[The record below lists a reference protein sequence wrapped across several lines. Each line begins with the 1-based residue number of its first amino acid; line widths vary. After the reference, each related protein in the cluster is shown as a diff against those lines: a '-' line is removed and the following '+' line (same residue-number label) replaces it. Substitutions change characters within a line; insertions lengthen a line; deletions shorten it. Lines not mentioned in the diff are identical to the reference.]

1 VTRVVIA
8 YDQALFR
15 EGLRAVLTANGV
27 EVVGEARNGAEAVA
41 LVAELAPDVVLMDLR
56 MPVLDGAAATRR
68 ICAAARPPRVIVLTT
83 FDDDDSVF
91 DAVRAGALGYLLKDT
106 PGSKLVEA
114 IELAARG
121 ESWLDPSVAAK
132 LVTEFARTEP
142 VGKRDVAAD
151 LGLSE
156 RELAVLQRLARGA
169 ANKQIA
175 AELHIAEGTVK
186 NHVTTT
192 FAFGQAAIGLGY
204 VTAAQVEECL
214 RIQATMR
221 QMGLEETLGDL
232 LAKIMFEPIPMPS
245 SIVPYLP
252 LDFDGWWARASSR
265 DIEARFQSAK
275 ELSDSLAV
283 ALGLTAVSTVAA
295 NCKACHSVHKPG

>member
-1 VTRVVIA
+1 MTRVVIA
-8 YDQALFR
+8 DDQALFR

-132 LVTEFARTEP
+132 LVTEFARTAP

-186 NHVTTT
+186 NHVTSILDKLAVSDRT
-192 FAFGQAAIGLGY
+192 QAALK
-204 VTAAQVEECL
+204 A
-214 RIQATMR
+214 R
-221 QMGLEETLGDL
+221 TLG
-232 LAKIMFEPIPMPS
+232 LA
-245 SIVPYLP
+245 
-252 LDFDGWWARASSR
+252 
-265 DIEARFQSAK
+265 
-275 ELSDSLAV
+275 
-283 ALGLTAVSTVAA
+283 
-295 NCKACHSVHKPG
+295 